1 MVQAIQPDLT
11 PAHRLH
17 QCLLKAGPNGH
28 NLARSLHLRAQRAL
42 GVHELIKRPFRELH
56 DHIVHRRLHAGI
68 RLPGHSVFD
77 LVQRIANGDLG
88 RHLGDGIAGGLGGQG
103 GGTGHTGVY
112 LDDRVFKAVRL

>member
-17 QCLLKAGPNGH
+17 QCLLKAGANGH
-28 NLARSLHLRAQRAL
+28 NLARSLHLRAQRTL
-42 GVHELIKRPFRELH
+42 GVHELIKRPFRELY

-88 RHLGDGIAGGLGGQG
+88 RHLGDGIPCRLAGQRRR
-103 GGTGHTGVY
+103 TAHPRVY